1 MALAPEK
8 SGGDAPKNDGSSS
21 VSLLKSTF
29 WGIPSGK
36 HTTSYGK
43 WQFSSLIFPLI
54 AWRCSSSRTVSLP
67 EGMISCFI
75 VGHTPIDIV
84 IYIVYNFHHIPIYI

>member
-36 HTTSYGK
+36 HTKSYGK
-43 WQFSSLIFPLI
+43 WPFSSLIFPI
-54 AWRCSSSRTVSLP
+54 AWRFSNSRTVTVSLP

-84 IYIVYNFHHIPIYI
+84 IYSL